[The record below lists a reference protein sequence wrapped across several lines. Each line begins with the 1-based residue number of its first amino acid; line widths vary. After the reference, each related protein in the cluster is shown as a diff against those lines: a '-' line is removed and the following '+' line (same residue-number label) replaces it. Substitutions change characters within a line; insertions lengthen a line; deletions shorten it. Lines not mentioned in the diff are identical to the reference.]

1 MFFSS
6 GELTCIQ
13 HENNTETESTDS
25 YFHSTLHALWACS
38 ATVLLLPLLLHH
50 AHSTLLGV
58 SSGPAVKFT
67 CFVFRLFQQTV
78 FPCLVLS
85 LTFIPLF
92 TCILTDSQ
100 SILLLACSC
109 LSLFSAALLLLSI
122 IPSGRTALLI
132 MQHIIL
138 LASLSRELLCRLGS
152 RIWSQAT
159 GLFTASLH
167 NKRVRE
173 SEGGKEL
180 ERDMVAW
187 PVR

>member
-1 MFFSS
+1 MGSLSNCATASITFSS
-6 GELTCIQ
+6 C
-13 HENNTETESTDS
+13 
-25 YFHSTLHALWACS
+25 TLNS
-38 ATVLLLPLLLHH
+38 VG
-50 AHSTLLGV
+50 S
-58 SSGPAVKFT
+58 
-67 CFVFRLFQQTV
+67 VFRSCGYIHLF
-78 FPCLVLS
+78 CLQAVPTNCISLFGPVWS

-109 LSLFSAALLLLSI
+109 LSLFSALLLLSI
-122 IPSGRTALLI
+122 IPLGRTALLI

-138 LASLSRELLCRLGS
+138 LASLSGELLCRLGS

-167 NKRVRE
+167 NKRVGE

>member
-1 MFFSS
+1 MGLFSNCTTAS
-6 GELTCIQ
+6 ITSSSCTLNSVGSVLRSCGYIHLFCLQAVSTNCI
-13 HENNTETESTDS
+13 SL
-25 YFHSTLHALWACS
+25 F
-38 ATVLLLPLLLHH
+38 
-50 AHSTLLGV
+50 
-58 SSGPAVKFT
+58 GPVW
-67 CFVFRLFQQTV
+67 
-78 FPCLVLS
+78 S

-100 SILLLACSC
+100 SILLLVCSC

-122 IPSGRTALLI
+122 IPLGRTALLI

-180 ERDMVAW
+180 ERDMVTW